1 MALSPGGRIV
11 VASNRGHDT
20 LALFA
25 FDSALT
31 SLQLR
36 RTQPLRG
43 RTPRAV
49 AFAPDGRFLLAASQD
64 DDVIESFSLDEASWT
79 LAPRSAY
86 CPAR

>member
-1 MALSPGGRIV
+1 VALSPSGRIV

-20 LALFA
+20 LAVFD

-31 SLQLR
+31 SLRLR